1 MAAKGQPRKST
12 KMIWRTCLKCTTRL
26 SELCCDRHTLYETC
40 RGKVCD
46 YNSFCEECDSW
57 TQDFRTLYMRHQRK
71 LYLKRV
77 SKGNAKSKAKSPPVV
92 DDDAS
97 TASIESHGSLPV
109 VMLPLDPQ
117 LEDAEVDLGE
127 LGNLQTVDSVVEI
140 QSQPKSPTP
149 PPPPPP
155 ATSGFD
161 ANLMN
166 AAFAK
171 LNQMLDE
178 FRGRR
183 TPLRE
188 NVGSDRRSP
197 SAGPSDI
204 ARPNP
209 IAQVSDTAPQGPDS
223 APGPSTATHFPPPL
237 GPSRHDAPSDGEY
250 VSTRGGVDEWE
261 HVRYGSRH
269 VSSPERLRDDLER
282 THAEISQLRDYSDFC
297 RAHGRAP
304 PDHYYRD
311 LDILHSRY
319 DQLSL
324 ALAESRQAFA
334 SSRRGRSPVIA
345 SPRVPSPTDA
355 PSPPRPDSSSLRGP
369 RLSPQ
374 PGPSSQDR
382 RRPRDASSDL
392 PRHSRFPEER
402 YHDRFA
408 TSAEYSDSR
417 RRRSRES
424 PAPKRMG
431 VASRGSPSPMRMG
444 FASRGSPS
452 PK

>member
-1 MAAKGQPRKST
+1 M
-12 KMIWRTCLKCTTRL
+12 
-26 SELCCDRHTLYETC
+26 
-40 RGKVCD
+40 
-46 YNSFCEECDSW
+46 
-57 TQDFRTLYMRHQRK
+57 YMRHQRT

-77 SKGNAKSKAKSPPVV
+77 LKGNAKSKAKSPPVV

-97 TASIESHGSLPV
+97 TASIESHMSPPM
-109 VMLPLDPQ
+109 VMLPLDPY
-117 LEDAEVDLGE
+117 LVDAEVDLGE

-149 PPPPPP
+149 HPPP

-178 FRGRR
+178 FRWRR
-183 TPLRE
+183 TPPRE

-223 APGPSTATHFPPPL
+223 APGPSTATHVPPPL
-237 GPSRHDAPSDGEY
+237 GPSLHDAPGDGEY

-261 HVRYGSRH
+261 HVCSGSRH
-269 VSSPERLRDDLER
+269 VSSPKELCDELER
-282 THAEISQLRDYSDFC
+282 THVEISQLRDYNDFC
-297 RAHGRAP
+297 RARGRAL

-334 SSRRGRSPVIA
+334 CSRRGHSPVIA
-345 SPRVPSPTDA
+345 SPKVASPTDA
-355 PSPPRPDSSSLRGP
+355 PRPPHPDSSSLNGP
-369 RLSPQ
+369 RLSPW

-392 PRHSRFPEER
+392 SHHSRLSEER

-417 RRRSRES
+417 RLRSRES
-424 PAPKRMG
+424 PSPK
-431 VASRGSPSPMRMG
+431 RMG

-452 PK
+452 PKRMGFASRGSPSPKRMGFASRGSPSPQRMGFASSGSPSPKRMGFASRGSPSPK

>member
-1 MAAKGQPRKST
+1 M
-12 KMIWRTCLKCTTRL
+12 
-26 SELCCDRHTLYETC
+26 
-40 RGKVCD
+40 
-46 YNSFCEECDSW
+46 
-57 TQDFRTLYMRHQRK
+57 
-71 LYLKRV
+71 
-77 SKGNAKSKAKSPPVV
+77 V

-97 TASIESHGSLPV
+97 TTSIESHVSPPM
-109 VMLPLDPQ
+109 VMLPLDPH
-117 LEDAEVDLGE
+117 LVDAEVDLGE
-127 LGNLQTVDSVVEI
+127 LGNLQTIDIVVEI

-149 PPPPPP
+149 PPPPYP

-178 FRGRR
+178 FWGRR
-183 TPLRE
+183 TPPCE

-204 ARPNP
+204 TRPNP

-223 APGPSTATHFPPPL
+223 APGPSTATHVPPPL
-237 GPSRHDAPSDGEY
+237 GPSLHDAPSDGEY

-261 HVRYGSRH
+261 HVRYGSCH
-269 VSSPERLRDDLER
+269 VSPPERLRDELER
-282 THAEISQLRDYSDFC
+282 THAEISQLRDYNDFC
-297 RAHGRAP
+297 RTRGRAP

-311 LDILHSRY
+311 LDILHSRC

-324 ALAESRQAFA
+324 ALAEPRQAFA
-334 SSRRGRSPVIA
+334 SSRRGHSPVIA
-345 SPRVPSPTDA
+345 SPRVASPTDA
-355 PSPPRPDSSSLRGP
+355 PRPPHPDSSSLQGP
-369 RLSPQ
+369 RLSLW

-392 PRHSRFPEER
+392 SHHSRLSKER
-402 YHDRFA
+402 YHDRFVP
-408 TSAEYSDSR
+408 SAEYSDNR
-417 RRRSRES
+417 RLRSRES
-424 PAPKRMG
+424 PSPKRMG

-452 PK
+452 PKRMGFASKGPPSPQRMGFASRGSPSPKRMGFASRGSPSPKRKGFTSRDPPPLSKATAFHFKGFCFTSTSALIPYFAW